1 MFSGSRTVRVDA
13 RYRASVRAPATALS
27 VVFRQHRSHA
37 YPGSGF
43 LRQQGFRACSVQG
56 SRFAD
61 MLSEEIN
68 LTQMVEGIM
77 PSYYTQKCST
87 FPLAARYLTTWLFI
101 GSLLRYNL
109 GASVIPSL
117 QTAGSHVISPICN
130 DQSLQHKVNYHIR
143 QGLLSQTS
151 RYLRYLTTY
160 IQYLVD
166 IWRKPLLLNT
176 TLRISVPPCA
186 PMPRPYNDLLDSCSF
201 QVLCKDSLCYF
212 LISNSREV

>member
-1 MFSGSRTVRVDA
+1 MFSGSRTVRIDA

-37 YPGSGF
+37 YPGSSF

-87 FPLAARYLTTWLFI
+87 FPPAARYLTTWLFI

-109 GASVIPSL
+109 GALVIPSL
-117 QTAGSHVISPICN
+117 QTAGSHVISPIST
-130 DQSLQHKVNYHIR
+130 QSELPHQARSTFSNLEVPKVPYNIYSVSCRH
-143 QGLLSQTS
+143 LEETFASQYYS
-151 RYLRYLTTY
+151 TY
-160 IQYLVD
+160 FG
-166 IWRKPLLLNT
+166 
-176 TLRISVPPCA
+176 A
-186 PMPRPYNDLLDSCSF
+186 PMCPHAS
-201 QVLCKDSLCYF
+201 VLQ
-212 LISNSREV
+212 